1 MTEGY
6 VEHQADQGE
15 PWGVSAMSIQLTGNE
30 AAQMPPPSSS
40 SLEHLQKHLE
50 GGNAG
55 AAMFTPA
62 KLAWG
67 QAWLW
72 LHTAAGACRLALLA
86 LRDAGP
92 AAALAPAGPPWAAP
106 HARAH
111 MPRDLGPHLP
121 LLASMVSFEK
131 FCSLNWF
138 QVRYQFS
145 ASFQC
150 ISFAFHFSN
159 YNSDGLAENLTV
171 FIKSLASWICRFMP
185 FAKFGKFNSFISS
198 STFSISPS
206 FSCCCWNP
214 IKQVLGLSL
223 YFPQVPKSSVHSFLL
238 TVRRIYDYLNETYL
252 YLKNTLLPN
261 CFNRSLGS

>member
-1 MTEGY
+1 M
-6 VEHQADQGE
+6 
-15 PWGVSAMSIQLTGNE
+15 
-30 AAQMPPPSSS
+30 
-40 SLEHLQKHLE
+40 
-50 GGNAG
+50 
-55 AAMFTPA
+55 
-62 KLAWG
+62 
-67 QAWLW
+67 
-72 LHTAAGACRLALLA
+72 
-86 LRDAGP
+86 
-92 AAALAPAGPPWAAP
+92 
-106 HARAH
+106 
-111 MPRDLGPHLP
+111 P

-223 YFPQVPKSSVHSFLL
+223 YFPQVPKSSVHSFFFFFNWFPGSCLDWVIHCSLL
-238 TVRRIYDYLNETYL
+238 IGLWFVLCA
-252 YLKNTLLPN
+252 PF
-261 CFNRSLGS
+261 CC